1 MKKLKIIT
9 LVMMFAFLTT
19 ISGNVIADETIA
31 TPNQLIVFKINHSSY
46 YTQEIGS
53 SEVKSVQMDAA
64 PFIKDSRTFVP
75 VRFLGN
81 ALGVSDSNIA
91 WDSAARKA
99 TLQGKLELTIGSKTM
114 QKDGVPISM
123 DVAPMIV
130 NPGRTMLPARW
141 VAEGLGFEVGWDAE
155 RQLVIAYPKGQPQ
168 PDLKAVLDELVKL
181 ENPGKLPVQNGQPGS
196 KYNQLSAEK
205 VAELKALPYLSTPE
219 LEMGDPRVY
228 KALDCDDTYKGLL
241 DKMELKP
248 GQSFYS
254 SKELMYM
261 LDGVPGGSGNDY
273 ALRGV
278 LQIVNSDGNI
288 AERDVTAYAF
298 YGGSSRQLEW
308 GWHPV
313 CFLDTRTLEG
323 I

>member
-1 MKKLKIIT
+1 
-9 LVMMFAFLTT
+9 
-19 ISGNVIADETIA
+19 
-31 TPNQLIVFKINHSSY
+31 
-46 YTQEIGS
+46 
-53 SEVKSVQMDAA
+53 
-64 PFIKDSRTFVP
+64 
-75 VRFLGN
+75 
-81 ALGVSDSNIA
+81 
-91 WDSAARKA
+91 
-99 TLQGKLELTIGSKTM
+99 
-114 QKDGVPISM
+114 M

-219 LEMGDPRVY
+219 LEMGDPRIY

-248 GQSFYS
+248 GQSFAS
-254 SKELMYM
+254 SKELLYI
-261 LDGVPGGSGNDY
+261 DGLHAHAV
-273 ALRGV
+273 RGV
-278 LQIVNSDGNI
+278 LQTTNPDGSI
-288 AERDVTAYAF
+288 TEKDVKARAF
-298 YGGSSRQLEW
+298 YGGSSRQPEW
-308 GWHPV
+308 GWHKV
-313 CFLDTRTLEG
+313 NFFDVRTGEG
-323 I
+323 IQ